1 NSQVSPIADSNFVRA
16 LLHTQKNGTWCGT
29 NRGLFLLAGRT
40 KETNYDS
47 WIEIPELEGLSI
59 YALSEDSAGAIWA
72 GTNAGLFVRTDAS
85 SNFNRVHS
93 ANTVVSI
100 GEENPED
107 QPSQPTPPVE
117 GENKPAP
124 GPGVGNESP
133 QPPPPATQPRGRVLA
148 LANFRGHLYAA
159 FFDRGIE
166 RVDGDR
172 RVPVLSGPF
181 AKQAT
186 CLVPEGDAALWIGT
200 AKGELWRY
208 DGSGTRSIALPP
220 IQSDEKAVRAIAFEK
235 NRMWIGTS
243 NGLFLRDGDTIS
255 EIKSGIE
262 VRGLFPAGDSLF
274 IATKNSGLVKYRR
287 DTEVSIRLDTEQG
300 LASQQVF
307 ALASSLEGDILIGTN
322 KGVTRH

>member
-1 NSQVSPIADSNFVRA
+1 LYVDGKRLWIAEARGQGGGLWTWQNGQLLKTTFNAGAVNAVSGSDLEVWAGTRREGTFLLNIENTGLRIYEHLTSENTAGGLRSNNILAIFQDHDGIVWFGTDRGVCRYDRTSFRNSQVSPVADSNFVRA

-107 QPSQPTPPVE
+107 HPSQPTPPVE
-117 GENKPAP
+117 GENKLAP

-159 FFDRGIE
+159 FFDR
-166 RVDGDR
+166 
-172 RVPVLSGPF
+172 
-181 AKQAT
+181 
-186 CLVPEGDAALWIGT
+186 
-200 AKGELWRY
+200 
-208 DGSGTRSIALPP
+208 
-220 IQSDEKAVRAIAFEK
+220 
-235 NRMWIGTS
+235 
-243 NGLFLRDGDTIS
+243 
-255 EIKSGIE
+255 
-262 VRGLFPAGDSLF
+262 
-274 IATKNSGLVKYRR
+274 
-287 DTEVSIRLDTEQG
+287 
-300 LASQQVF
+300 
-307 ALASSLEGDILIGTN
+307 
-322 KGVTRH
+322 